1 MDGCTYWFI
10 RTKRLPLD
18 EGWRITIYLKEYL
31 PESGTNL
38 FSYSSRSCTQQP
50 QQRLKRSSHFGS
62 LFFVAYGRWCAFILI
77 VLMNDEWID
86 HYLRDTMSSY
96 TPQTAPAPRECRLT
110 IVSLSH
116 NDENESLM
124 LWPVTE
130 LLKTWKIICQL
141 NHTGWYCQWNNVQMK
156 RLQSIGTMY
165 GMVSDVQIRQ
175 YVPCCWWSW
184 LPLLTNT
191 TNARVPASR
200 KKKNPQRINWDSLWT
215 PRRVICSHDW
225 AIYFDGVQIR
235 QELWTI
241 EDSRLKE
248 CSRKWSN
255 KKINRCGDRTVILI
269 LILVIYSYISDFHM
283 NSIHVEQVKGKM
295 LETSST
301 IEHSEVN
308 AFICHNSST
317 TTSWN
322 TTNTTILLLSTRW
335 KWTQRSKTLTIKQCS
350 FPMVMAN
357 TMFSEQVVS
366 LKPPYKT

>member
-1 MDGCTYWFI
+1 MIMTPPPIDKHHERARACLKKKEKSPKNQLRLIMNTRSGYLFPWLSYIFRRCANST
-10 RTKRLPLD
+10 RTLNNR
-18 EGWRITIYLKEYL
+18 
-31 PESGTNL
+31 
-38 FSYSSRSCTQQP
+38 
-50 QQRLKRSSHFGS
+50 RLK
-62 LFFVAYGRWCAFILI
+62 
-77 VLMNDEWID
+77 
-86 HYLRDTMSSY
+86 
-96 TPQTAPAPRECRLT
+96 
-110 IVSLSH
+110 
-116 NDENESLM
+116 
-124 LWPVTE
+124 
-130 LLKTWKIICQL
+130 
-141 NHTGWYCQWNNVQMK
+141 
-156 RLQSIGTMY
+156 
-165 GMVSDVQIRQ
+165 
-175 YVPCCWWSW
+175 
-184 LPLLTNT
+184 
-191 TNARVPASR
+191 
-200 KKKNPQRINWDSLWT
+200 
-215 PRRVICSHDW
+215 
-225 AIYFDGVQIR
+225 
-235 QELWTI
+235 QEMM
-241 EDSRLKE
+241 DSRLKE